1 MQGALICSYLLK
13 KLRRYTAGSIALF
26 LFIESRRGCILQWA
40 LICSFLLKMLRMYTA
55 KSIVFF
61 SFIENRKGGV
71 LQGVLLS
78 SYLLKIFRRYTVWQF
93 NPNLRLKLH
102 LSIIIPKTRSAT
114 EYWHTIETCDIYY
127 LEKIISA
134 YFPILQ
140 TTCIWLPF
148 GNSDHMFL
156 IIWCKKR

>member
-1 MQGALICSYLLK
+1 
-13 KLRRYTAGSIALF
+13 
-26 LFIESRRGCILQWA
+26 
-40 LICSFLLKMLRMYTA
+40 MYTA
-55 KSIVFF
+55 RSINLVFFIENVKDVYCKEHCFF

-71 LQGVLLS
+71 LQGLLLS
-78 SYLLKIFRRYTVWQF
+78 SYLLKIFRRYTVWQL

-114 EYWHTIETCDIYY
+114 EYWHTIQTCDIYY

-156 IIWCKKR
+156 IIWCKKGKLLLLKKLSVKNNNANQMHYPYNITV